1 MKMLLA
7 LGVLMVLAALGLG
20 LAYLVSPLHTFDTLV
35 PKDAGGEK
43 VAEGLAYG
51 EDERQALDIYAPVGD
66 SEAARAV
73 VVFFYGGS
81 WNSGTR
87 AGYNFA
93 GRALAAQGYLV
104 VVPDY
109 RLVPEVHFPAFVEDG
124 AQAVRWVRQNIAG
137 YGGDPDKVVL
147 MGHSAG
153 AHIAAMLANDP
164 RWLGE
169 DREALRGLVGLAGPY
184 DFAPFDTTASI
195 EAFGEWPRVE
205 ETQPVSYAGPGSPPA
220 LLLTGADDTT
230 VKPRNSAALSAA
242 LAAAGVSAQ
251 MVSYP
256 GVDHIDILIAL
267 ARPLRSRA
275 PVLADAS
282 GFIDRVTDRRMSN

>member
-51 EDERQALDIYAPVGD
+51 EGERQALDIYAPVGD

-184 DFAPFDTTASI
+184 DFAPFDTAASI

-205 ETQPVSYAGPGSPPA
+205 ETQPLSYAGPGSPPA

-282 GFIDRVTDRRMSN
+282 RFIDRVTGRRMSD